1 MITFKDK
8 SFMISIGNTDL
19 MIGYMERRLF
29 WFDASIDLS
38 SALHAHVMVAPTDI
52 QIWHHR
58 MGHLSY
64 QALKRYQDS
73 VKGMTF
79 DSLIDH
85 DHSSPCAGCEFG
97 KQARPPFHASSK
109 RSDWQLQIIHS
120 DLARPMQVQS
130 IQGRLYIATFVDDY
144 SRHGVVYFLKSK
156 DQCAAAFR
164 KFLAWAENQ
173 TTDKMCVLHSDRGG
187 STYQVP

>member
-1 MITFKDK
+1 MPDVDACYFSITVLLEKGGMITFKDK
-8 SFMISIGNTDL
+8 SFTISIGNTDL
-19 MIGYMERRLF
+19 VIGYMECRLF

-73 VKGMTF
+73 IKGMTF

-97 KQARPPFHASSK
+97 KQAQPPFHASSK
-109 RSDWQLQIIHS
+109 RLDWQLQIVHS
-120 DLARPMQVQS
+120 DVMTLLF
-130 IQGRLYIATFVDDY
+130 RLFAWTI
-144 SRHGVVYFLKSK
+144 RFLLLISPFI
-156 DQCAAAFR
+156 FR
-164 KFLAWAENQ
+164 
-173 TTDKMCVLHSDRGG
+173 VR
-187 STYQVP
+187 Y